1 MTDVS
6 IIGAGRLGTSLGY
19 ALRKREYKIKALS
32 CRTVSSAEE
41 SRKLIGEGIAS
52 TDNVKTARAGKII
65 FLCLPDEEIEKV
77 TRVLAGSDVN
87 WSKKFVIHCSG
98 LISSEVLEPL
108 GAKGAL
114 TASLHPIQS
123 FAQKKTP
130 PAQFENIYFGLE
142 GCTEALVL
150 AQKIVR
156 QLGGHPLILQ
166 PEDKALYHAA
176 CSTASNFF
184 VVLLEMAV
192 SLLRQIDLQEEKALQ
207 ILLPLVKG
215 TLHNVKK
222 FNIRTSLTGPVIR
235 GDQKSILKHLEALQ
249 NFPPYYETYTRL
261 ASQALEMVKREK
273 KISPQKIKV
282 LKNLLEGK

>member
-1 MTDVS
+1 MTDIS

-19 ALRKREYKIKALS
+19 ALSKKGYKIKALS
-32 CRTVSSAEE
+32 CRTTSSAEE
-41 SRKLIGEGIAS
+41 SRKIIGEGIAS
-52 TDNVKTARAGKII
+52 IDNIQAARVGEIV
-65 FLCLPDEEIEKV
+65 FLCLPDEDITKV
-77 TRVLAGSDVN
+77 TRVLASSDIN
-87 WSKKFVIHCSG
+87 WSKKFVFHCSG
-98 LISSEVLEPL
+98 LVPSEVLKPL
-108 GAKGAL
+108 KAKGAL

-130 PAQFENIYFGLE
+130 PTQFENIYFGLE
-142 GCTEALVL
+142 GCTEALAL
-150 AQKIVR
+150 STKIVR
-156 QLGGHPLILQ
+156 RLGGHPLILQ

-176 CSTASNFF
+176 CSAASNFF

-192 SLLRQIDLQEEKALQ
+192 SLLKQIDLQEEKALQ

-235 GDQKSILKHLEALQ
+235 GDQESIQKHLEALR

-261 ASQALEMVKREK
+261 AAQALEMARREGK
-273 KISPQKIKV
+273 VSPQKIKV
-282 LKNLLEGK
+282 LKDVLEGK

>member
-6 IIGAGRLGTSLGY
+6 IIGAGRLGTSLGH
-19 ALRKREYKIKALS
+19 ALLKKGYKIKALS
-32 CRTVSSAEE
+32 CRTTSSAEE
-41 SRKLIGEGIAS
+41 SRKIIGEGIAS
-52 TDNVKTARAGKII
+52 IDNIQTARVGEIV
-65 FLCLPDEEIEKV
+65 FLCLPDEEITKV
-77 TRVLAGSDVN
+77 TRVLAGSDIS
-87 WSKKFVIHCSG
+87 WLKKFVFHCSG
-98 LISSEVLEPL
+98 LIPSEVLKPL
-108 GAKGAL
+108 GDKGAL

-123 FAQKKTP
+123 FAKKKTP
-130 PAQFENIYFGLE
+130 SAQFENIYFGLE
-142 GCTEALVL
+142 GCDEALAL
-150 AQKIVR
+150 SAKIVR
-156 QLGGHPLILQ
+156 QLGGHPLIIQ

-192 SLLRQIDLQEEKALQ
+192 SLFKQIDLQEEKALQ

-235 GDQKSILKHLEALQ
+235 GDKDTIKKHLEALR
-249 NFPPYYETYTRL
+249 NFSPYYETYKKLTT
-261 ASQALEMVKREK
+261 QALEMAKKER
-273 KISPQKIKV
+273 KISQQKIKV

>member
-6 IIGAGRLGTSLGY
+6 IIGAGRLGTSLGH
-19 ALRKREYKIKALS
+19 ALLKKGYKIKALS
-32 CRTVSSAEE
+32 CRTTSSAEE
-41 SRKLIGEGIAS
+41 SRKIIGDGIES
-52 TDNVKTARAGKII
+52 IDNIQTARVGEIV
-65 FLCLPDEEIEKV
+65 FLCLPDEEIKKV
-77 TRVLAGSDVN
+77 TSVLAGSDIN
-87 WSKKFVIHCSG
+87 WSKKFVFHCSG
-98 LISSEVLEPL
+98 LIPSAVLKPL
-108 GAKGAL
+108 GDKGAF

-123 FAQKKTP
+123 FAQKKTS

-142 GCTEALVL
+142 GCAEALAL
-150 AQKIVR
+150 SSKIVK
-156 QLGGHPLILQ
+156 QLGGYPLILK

-192 SLLRQIDLQEEKALQ
+192 SLLKQIDLQEDKALQ
-207 ILLPLVKG
+207 IILPLVKG

-235 GDQKSILKHLEALQ
+235 ADQESIQKHLEALR
-249 NFPPYYETYTRL
+249 NFPPYYETYKKL
-261 ASQALEMVKREK
+261 AAQALETAQREG

-282 LKNLLEGK
+282 LRNMLEGK

>member
-1 MTDVS
+1 MTDFSV
-6 IIGAGRLGTSLGY
+6 IGAGRLGTSLGY
-19 ALRKREYKIKALS
+19 ALIKKEYKIKALS
-32 CRTVSSAEE
+32 CRTVSSADE

-52 TDNVKTARAGKII
+52 TDNIKTARAGKII

-77 TRVLAGSDVN
+77 TRVLAGSDIN
-87 WSKKFVIHCSG
+87 WSKKFVFHCSG
-98 LISSEVLEPL
+98 LIPSEVLKPL
-108 GAKGAL
+108 GAKGAF
-114 TASLHPIQS
+114 TASFHPIQS

-142 GCTEALVL
+142 GCTEALAL
-150 AQKIVR
+150 SQKIVR
-156 QLGGHPLILQ
+156 QLGSHPLILQ
-166 PEDKALYHAA
+166 PEDKAVYHAA

-192 SLLRQIDLQEEKALQ
+192 SLLKQIDLKEEKALQ

-222 FNIRTSLTGPVIR
+222 FNTRTSLTGPVIR
-235 GDQKSILKHLEALQ
+235 GDRKSIQKHLEVLRH
-249 NFPPYYETYTRL
+249 FPPYYETYTKL

>member
-6 IIGAGRLGTSLGY
+6 VIGAGRLGTSLGY
-19 ALRKREYKIKALS
+19 ALIKKKYRIKALS
-32 CRTVSSAEE
+32 CRTASSVEE
-41 SRKLIGEGIAS
+41 SRKLIGQGIAS
-52 TDNVKTARAGKII
+52 TDNIKTARAGKIV

-77 TRVLAGSDVN
+77 TTVLAGADVN
-87 WSKKFVIHCSG
+87 WSKKFVFHCSG
-98 LISSEVLEPL
+98 LIPSEVLKPL
-108 GAKGAL
+108 RDKGTL
-114 TASLHPIQS
+114 TASFHPIQS

-142 GCTEALVL
+142 GCTEGLAL
-150 AQKIVR
+150 ASKIVR

-192 SLLRQIDLQEEKALQ
+192 SLLKKIDLQEEKALQ
-207 ILLPLVKG
+207 ILLPLMKG

-222 FNIRTSLTGPVIR
+222 LNIRTSLTGPVIR
-235 GDQKSILKHLEALQ
+235 GDQKSIQKHLEALRH
-249 NFPPYYETYTRL
+249 FPDYYETYTRL
-261 ASQALEMVKREK
+261 ATQALEMAKKEK

-282 LKNLLEGK
+282 MKNLLEEK